1 MHNKLREIVKAS
13 LKKIKE
19 QSSTGGGGAS
29 FTPGAG
35 MQYATKYSFKK
46 GTNEKGVKNPY
57 YYKLGW
63 KAVPDKIKGSGLEV
77 KQLFEEELLNE
88 YSDFQQERIK
98 AFDQVEQEL
107 NQITQM
113 LSNARNSTA
122 EFYAANPGSYEVVIA
137 TDLILDY
144 LKDIKTLLKGEEW
157 KP

>member
-1 MHNKLREIVKAS
+1 MHSKIKEIVKAS

-77 KQLFEEELLNE
+77 RQLFEEELLNE

-98 AFDQVEQEL
+98 AFDSVEQEL

-113 LSNARNSTA
+113 LSNARNTTA

-144 LKDIKTLLKGEEW
+144 LKDIKTLLKGEE
-157 KP
+157 